1 MEGSSAR
8 AAWLAGSHARGE
20 AGEHSDIDLGLL
32 ADAGAGPGYRL
43 ERRDG
48 YLLSIAWTTVDASR
62 ASFDDPALLGA
73 AVAGWRRAVI
83 IRDPDGIA
91 AELKQGALEWDWAR
105 AGDRAD
111 RWVAEQ
117 VTGYAEEVHKL
128 VAAVERADGW
138 TTAAQRSVLALR
150 LPVVLSVHLRLLY
163 DSENVLYRLV
173 AEAQGEPWAG
183 TQATAL
189 VTSEQ
194 ASASDGWKAALRLYA
209 LAADQAS
216 TLLDARQ
223 EAVVSHAVRLVTGTL
238 AR

>member
-163 DSENVLYRLV
+163 DSENVRYRLV

-183 TQATAL
+183 DAGHRARDQRAGQRFRWL
-189 VTSEQ
+189 EGGV
-194 ASASDGWKAALRLYA
+194 AALRVGGRSSEH
-209 LAADQAS
+209 AS
-216 TLLDARQ
+216 SMR
-223 EAVVSHAVRLVTGTL
+223 VRKRSSHTPSDS
-238 AR
+238 